1 MSEMDNQV
9 SSHSIWKIL
18 VILTAVG
25 VFVVMISFNG
35 LAGAGGNGKIYL
47 TLTDWQGQIE
57 MVRIINGLAG
67 QAEIVRFT

>member
-35 LAGAGGNGKIYL
+35 LAGAGGNGNIYL
-47 TLTDWQGQIE
+47 TLTDWQGQAE
-57 MVRIINGLAG
+57 MVRYI
-67 QAEIVRFT
+67 

>member
-47 TLTDWQGQIE
+47 TLY
-57 MVRIINGLAG
+57 IINGLAVAG
-67 QAEIVRFT
+67 GNGKIYLTLTD